1 MKPVRE
7 DASVTFELRGKIMR
21 GVAEAVRSL
30 VAGSALALLAVAVT
44 VTGTAI
50 AGDMG
55 AAAVPCADSSQHATA
70 PSTDAPQAMT
80 LKQAAAATGMLARM
94 TEATKLAGLDNPE
107 VDVGPLTL
115 LAPSDEAF
123 NSLPQDIRDK
133 LLAPENRALLTD
145 LLLFHAVPGLYPTER
160 LLKAK
165 VRNYTISAI
174 DGSPIEINK
183 RKKTGEIDIA
193 GARIIRSDVTA
204 TDGIIHVIDKVLIP
218 PAVMEALMA
227 PVATDPAQVAEGDQ

>member
-1 MKPVRE
+1 
-7 DASVTFELRGKIMR
+7 MR

-30 VAGSALALLAVAVT
+30 VAVVSF
-44 VTGTAI
+44 
-50 AGDMG
+50 
-55 AAAVPCADSSQHATA
+55 AAVMAPAMAGADNLAAPLMPCHDSSQHAATVPA
-70 PSTDAPQAMT
+70 DSPKVMT
-80 LKQAAAATGMLARM
+80 LKEAAAATGMLVKM
-94 TEATKLAGLDNPE
+94 TEATKLAGLDDPE

-123 NSLPQDIRDK
+123 NALPQDIRDK

-174 DGSPIEINK
+174 DGSSLEINK
-183 RKKTGEIDIA
+183 RMKTGEIDIA
-193 GARIIRSDVTA
+193 GAKIVRSETA
-204 TDGIIHVIDKVLIP
+204 SDGIIHVIDKVLIP
-218 PAVMEALMA
+218 PAVMAALTA
-227 PVATDPAQVAEGDQ
+227 PPSIEPAIIAEGDQ

>member
-1 MKPVRE
+1 
-7 DASVTFELRGKIMR
+7 MR

-30 VAGSALALLAVAVT
+30 VAGLAFSILIVPGTAGANDAAVAMAPCGD
-44 VTGTAI
+44 TGQH
-50 AGDMG
+50 
-55 AAAVPCADSSQHATA
+55 AAAKPVEA
-70 PSTDAPQAMT
+70 PKVMN
-80 LKQAAAATGMLARM
+80 LKEAAAATGLLAKM

-123 NSLPQDIRDK
+123 NALPQETREK

-145 LLLFHAVPGLYPTER
+145 LLLYHAIPGLYPTER

-174 DGSPIEINK
+174 DGSAIEINK
-183 RKKTGEIDIA
+183 RMKTGEIDIA
-193 GARIIRSDVTA
+193 GAKIVRSDVTA
-204 TDGIIHVIDKVLIP
+204 SDGIIHVIDKVLIP
-218 PAVMEALMA
+218 PAVLAALNA
-227 PVATDPAQVAEGDQ
+227 PPAPESQQLAEGDQ

>member
-1 MKPVRE
+1 
-7 DASVTFELRGKIMR
+7 MR

-30 VAGSALALLAVAVT
+30 VAGSALAFLAVFVTAVS
-44 VTGTAI
+44 TAI
-50 AGDMG
+50 AGDIS
-55 AAAVPCADSSQHATA
+55 AATVPCADTSQHATA
-70 PSTDAPQAMT
+70 PSSDAPQSMN
-80 LKQAAAATGMLARM
+80 LKQAAAATGMLAKM
-94 TEATKLAGLDNPE
+94 TEVTKLAGLDNPE

-123 NSLPQDIRDK
+123 NALPQDIRDK

-145 LLLFHAVPGLYPTER
+145 MLLFHAVPGLYPTER

-183 RKKTGEIDIA
+183 RRKTGEIDIA
-193 GARIIRSDVTA
+193 GARIIQSDVTA
-204 TDGIIHVIDKVLIP
+204 TDGIIHVIDRVLIP
-218 PAVMEALMA
+218 PAVMEALMGPTDA
-227 PVATDPAQVAEGDQ
+227 DPAQIAEGDQ

>member
-1 MKPVRE
+1 
-7 DASVTFELRGKIMR
+7 MR

-30 VAGSALALLAVAVT
+30 VAGSAFALFIM
-44 VTGTAI
+44 TGAAS
-50 AGDMG
+50 AGDLATPLNPCNDTSQQ
-55 AAAVPCADSSQHATA
+55 AAAA
-70 PSTDAPQAMT
+70 PAEAPKVMT
-80 LKQAAAATGMLARM
+80 LKDAAAATGMLIKM

-123 NSLPQDIRDK
+123 NALPQEMRDK

-145 LLLFHAVPGLYPTER
+145 LLLYHAIPGLYPTER

-174 DGSPIEINK
+174 EGSEIEINK
-183 RKKTGEIDIA
+183 RMKTGEIDIA
-193 GARIIRSDVTA
+193 GAKIVRSDVTA
-204 TDGIIHVIDKVLIP
+204 SDGIIHVIDKVLIP
-218 PAVMEALMA
+218 PAVMAALTA
-227 PVATDPAQVAEGDQ
+227 PPMPEPAMVAEGDQ